1 MLNLLFMWVHM
12 PKIFKWFN
20 VNLYIYNNLT
30 ENEKICC
37 SGCYGC
43 GSIIKLRCIKMIL
56 PRSLN
61 LLSSFFISYVE
72 LFKYYIFLNT
82 REIIKVKNMYLLLEL
97 ILL

>member
-1 MLNLLFMWVHM
+1 MWVHM

-43 GSIIKLRCIKMIL
+43 GSIIKLLCIKIIL
-56 PRSLN
+56 HRSLN
-61 LLSSFFISYVE
+61 LLSQVF
-72 LFKYYIFLNT
+72 LFPTLNCLNITYFLIP
-82 REIIKVKNMYLLLEL
+82 EKLLKLK
-97 ILL
+97 ICTYC